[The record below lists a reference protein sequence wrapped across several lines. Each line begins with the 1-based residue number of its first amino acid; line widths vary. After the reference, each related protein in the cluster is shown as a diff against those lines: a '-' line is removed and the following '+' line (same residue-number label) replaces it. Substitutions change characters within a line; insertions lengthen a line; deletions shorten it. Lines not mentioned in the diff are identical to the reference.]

1 MSSPYQEIWQ
11 MALGEIEINIS
22 QANFIT
28 WFKNTAL
35 TEVIDGTAIIAVP
48 NTFTKE
54 WLEKKYN
61 KLLLG
66 TLRNINNSIKNI
78 ELRVSPTSSTPSP
91 APKYPTIDY
100 QTAKEELSSPQQPNF
115 PELHIDKETNLNPRY
130 TFSSFVKG
138 SSNELAMAASLAV
151 CDQPGMVYNPLFIY
165 GGVGLG
171 KTHLI
176 QSIGNEIRQRFTNKK
191 VLYISADKFSND
203 LINAI
208 RNNTAT
214 DLKENYKNTDILII
228 DDIQFISGREKS
240 QEEFFHLFNFLYEK
254 NKQIIISSDR
264 PPKIL
269 PLIEDRLKSRFSGG
283 MIADISMPDFETR
296 TAILKVK
303 VQEKNLAIPDDIIY
317 FIASNIKNNVRE
329 LEGALNLIISSYKV
343 QNKFPDITQA
353 AKILSSIINPTKKIT
368 SYKQII
374 NSVSS
379 FYNISGDALLNKNRK
394 KENIKPRQIVMYL
407 MREDLK
413 ISYPS
418 IGEKL
423 GGRDHTTVM
432 YACNKIDD
440 ELKSNKELEKELE
453 LIREIVYKSV

>member
-1 MSSPYQEIWQ
+1 
-11 MALGEIEINIS
+11 
-22 QANFIT
+22 
-28 WFKNTAL
+28 
-35 TEVIDGTAIIAVP
+35 
-48 NTFTKE
+48 
-54 WLEKKYN
+54 
-61 KLLLG
+61 
-66 TLRNINNSIKNI
+66 
-78 ELRVSPTSSTPSP
+78 
-91 APKYPTIDY
+91 
-100 QTAKEELSSPQQPNF
+100 
-115 PELHIDKETNLNPRY
+115 
-130 TFSSFVKG
+130 
-138 SSNELAMAASLAV
+138 
-151 CDQPGMVYNPLFIY
+151 
-165 GGVGLG
+165 
-171 KTHLI
+171 
-176 QSIGNEIRQRFTNKK
+176 
-191 VLYISADKFSND
+191 
-203 LINAI
+203 
-208 RNNTAT
+208 
-214 DLKENYKNTDILII
+214 
-228 DDIQFISGREKS
+228 
-240 QEEFFHLFNFLYEK
+240 
-254 NKQIIISSDR
+254 
-264 PPKIL
+264 
-269 PLIEDRLKSRFSGG
+269 